1 MRFYREVG
9 PTSSLFGL
17 SWRDLTTI
25 KKPSMFISR
34 RMMMISEPLHC
45 WLGGKKQKK
54 LRVKILKKAF
64 VFMPIYTAIWIFSE
78 II

>member
-1 MRFYREVG
+1 
-9 PTSSLFGL
+9 
-17 SWRDLTTI
+17 
-25 KKPSMFISR
+25 
-34 RMMMISEPLHC
+34 MMISEPLHC